1 MRYCV
6 KHPSMS
12 HSSLHPNHYSN
23 PDRLARFVPP
33 SLYCWLAPLAL
44 TVHIAMHSFLE
55 AAKIAI
61 SSIMTH
67 KLRSFLT
74 LLGVIIGV
82 FVVISVATVIE
93 GANVYI
99 KEKIATLGSG
109 VFRIQKA
116 SLTGFGD
123 FQKFLDAY
131 RKNPD
136 LTIDDLAGLR
146 AGVTLADQ
154 IGAQDGA
161 AQPVKYGNV
170 TLESVGVQGVTPNL
184 ITLSNVEVALG
195 RYFSDSDNDNRRDV
209 CFLGS
214 EVAKGLFPSTDP
226 IGREIRVG
234 RTKFMIVGVATELG
248 TVLGFSQDNYVLLP
262 LSTFLKEYG
271 ARRSLTFV
279 VRGRSGVDI
288 DKVQDQVRVLLRS
301 RHKLNYNQSDDFSI
315 VSDEETEQL
324 FGSITKV
331 VAGVAFPVVG
341 TSLVIGG
348 IVIMNIMLAT
358 VTERTREIGIRKS
371 LGATRRDILIQFL
384 VESSMLSGFGGLIG
398 MLMAIALMTGI
409 SKVAPV
415 PVAIPLWAPVIAISA
430 STLVGLFFGIYPA
443 NRAAALDPIV
453 ALRAD

>member
-1 MRYCV
+1 
-6 KHPSMS
+6 
-12 HSSLHPNHYSN
+12 
-23 PDRLARFVPP
+23 
-33 SLYCWLAPLAL
+33 
-44 TVHIAMHSFLE
+44 MHTFFE

-61 SSIMTH
+61 SSILAH

-109 VFRIQKA
+109 VFRVQKA

-123 FQKFLDAY
+123 FQKFLDAL

-136 LTIDDLAGLR
+136 LTIDDLYALR

-154 IGAQDGA
+154 LGAQDGT
-161 AQPVKYGNV
+161 AQDIRYGNIS
-170 TLESVGVQGVTPNL
+170 LESVGVQGVTPDM
-184 ITLSNVEVALG
+184 ITLSNLEVAQG
-195 RYFSDSDNDNRRDV
+195 RYFIEFDNDNRRDV
-209 CFLGS
+209 CFIGS
-214 EVAKGLFPSTDP
+214 DVAKGLFPSSDP
-226 IGREIRVG
+226 IGQEIRVG
-234 RTKFMIVGVATELG
+234 RDKFSVIGVATELG
-248 TVLGFSQDNYVLLP
+248 TVLGFSQGNFVLLP
-262 LSTFLKEYG
+262 MNAFLKEYG
-271 ARRSLTFV
+271 SRRSLTFV
-279 VRGRSGVDI
+279 VRAKKGADVERVH
-288 DKVQDQVRVLLRS
+288 DQVRVVLRT
-301 RHKLNYNQSDDFSI
+301 RHKLNYNQADDFSI
-315 VSDEETEQL
+315 ASDEETEQL

-341 TSLVIGG
+341 TSLLIGG

-371 LGATRRDILIQFL
+371 LGATRRDILVQFL

-398 MLMAIALMTGI
+398 MLMAITLMSGV
-409 SKVAPV
+409 SKIAPV
-415 PVAIPLWAPVIAISA
+415 PVAVPLWAPIIAISV

-443 NRAAALDPIV
+443 NRAAGLDPIV